1 MEEIY
6 NYDDVTYNIGNNK
19 SQNSINTTR
28 SLRAHP
34 NSYVR
39 RSSCID
45 ATRTYRYIGNPQI
58 NADSKKSVCCRTRDR
73 PQNEI
78 LNVFVSS
85 YVRIDVGVG
94 SEERDGYDTATHNN
108 ERLIRFER
116 TKLRDRERK
125 REEERR
131 ERDKCASFF
140 VFAQLWKRSS
150 EEVLEGSRAPAGNGG
165 GVPRELAPRTS
176 ILRKDTY
183 PSSSYSRQT
192 ERRTSRG
199 NRR

>member
-1 MEEIY
+1 M
-6 NYDDVTYNIGNNK
+6 
-19 SQNSINTTR
+19 
-28 SLRAHP
+28 SL
-34 NSYVR
+34 YR
-39 RSSCID
+39 R
-45 ATRTYRYIGNPQI
+45 
-58 NADSKKSVCCRTRDR
+58 
-73 PQNEI
+73 
-78 LNVFVSS
+78 
-85 YVRIDVGVG
+85 VRIDVGVG

-116 TKLRDRERK
+116 TNAERP
-125 REEERR
+125 REEKRGGETRARQVCLLFRVRPIMEALERR
-131 ERDKCASFF
+131 
-140 VFAQLWKRSS
+140 
-150 EEVLEGSRAPAGNGG
+150 GSRRISGASGERR